1 MTLNNEEVVEEL
13 ERFDK
18 QSKALKKNIL
28 KMCWYMRGS
37 ISIEEMY
44 QLSFDD
50 RNTINKVI
58 EDNLDI
64 TKESGFPFF

>member
-1 MTLNNEEVVEEL
+1 LTLNNEEVVEEL